1 MIKRQGTRD
10 TMRNPAFCNLKVHEL
25 PSGRIITGTLVW
37 YYFVCK
43 REVWLMGREITPDE
57 DFPSLDVGRAVHEIY
72 YQRMRKEV
80 QLEGIKLDI
89 VIDSGMVVC
98 EVKTSSKFLQ
108 AAKFQLL
115 YYLCRLEEMGLK
127 MKGEIRVPKE
137 RKRITVSLDEENRNK
152 LLKALDE
159 IKKIVCAE
167 KPHEPVRTPY
177 CKRCAYKEFCWI

>member
-1 MIKRQGTRD
+1 ML
-10 TMRNPAFCNLKVHEL
+10 PCN
-25 PSGRIITGTLVW
+25 RIITGTLVW

-57 DFPSLDVGRAVHEIY
+57 DFPSLDIGRAVHEIY

-80 QLEGIKLDI
+80 QLEGIKLDV
-89 VIDSGMVVC
+89 VIDRSMVVC

-115 YYLCRLEEMGLK
+115 YYLYRLEEMGLK
-127 MKGEIRVPKE
+127 MKGEIRIPKE
-137 RKRITVSLDEENRNK
+137 RKRITVSLDEENRDQ
-152 LLKALDE
+152 LLKALDG

-167 KPHEPVRTPY
+167 KPPEAVRIPY
-177 CKRCAYKEFCWI
+177 CRRCAYREFCWI